1 MWFLHSLCMVLY
13 ITVIICIC
21 TIPMARS
28 HFLEVPENSLEIPHH
43 GTCNSP
49 VQSFCGKAS
58 DQVERPKECVNRW
71 SSPYR
76 GAQSPFIYYCAYQWL
91 GNTLVF
97 SAIKFQMCGKFFNA
111 YSGQFPVDL
120 ITKYN
125 YICYFVNFL
134 SMLVILLYLSSQVC
148 LKLVHWIYKCMQG
161 QGTFGKV
168 ARLVLTY
175 ITTKCYFVKL
185 LLLHDIV

>member
-1 MWFLHSLCMVLY
+1 
-13 ITVIICIC
+13 
-21 TIPMARS
+21 
-28 HFLEVPENSLEIPHH
+28 
-43 GTCNSP
+43 
-49 VQSFCGKAS
+49 
-58 DQVERPKECVNRW
+58 
-71 SSPYR
+71 
-76 GAQSPFIYYCAYQWL
+76 
-91 GNTLVF
+91 
-97 SAIKFQMCGKFFNA
+97 MCGNFFNA
-111 YSGQFPVDL
+111 YFRQFSVYL

-134 SMLVILLYLSSQVC
+134 NMLVILLYLSQVC
-148 LKLVHWIYKCMQG
+148 LKLVYWIYKCMQG